1 MKKIFYAFVLLLSL
15 YNVTSCTKYEA
26 TKSEYKYEV
35 SGTSGSYSVTLQNV
49 DNNTQ
54 QWSSVSNGWY
64 YGWTQTG
71 TRWLYLSAQNN
82 IANGNVTV
90 KIIKDG
96 KVVAT
101 NTSYGAYSIAT
112 VSGDY

>member
-1 MKKIFYAFVLLLSL
+1 MKKIIYAFVFFIGLFA
-15 YNVTSCTKYEA
+15 TSSCSKYEP
-26 TKSEYKYEV
+26 SSSQYKYEV
-35 SGTSGSYSVTLQNV
+35 TGTSGSYSVTIQNT
-49 DNNTQ
+49 DDNTQ

-64 YGWTQTG
+64 YSWSQTG

-82 IANGNVTV
+82 SSSGSVTV
-90 KIIKDG
+90 KIYRDG
-96 KVVAT
+96 QVVAS

>member
-1 MKKIFYAFVLLLSL
+1 MKKIFYAFVLLFALFNIS
-15 YNVTSCTKYEA
+15 SCTKYEA
-26 TKSEYKYEV
+26 SNSEYKYEV
-35 SGTSGSYSVTLQNV
+35 SGTSGSYSVTIQNT

-54 QWSSVSNGWY
+54 QWSSVSNGWNY
-64 YGWTQTG
+64 SWTQTG

-82 IANGNVTV
+82 TANGNVTV
-90 KIIKDG
+90 KIIRGG
-96 KVVAT
+96 KVVAS

>member
-1 MKKIFYAFVLLLSL
+1 MKNSMKHIFFLISL
-15 YNVTSCTKYEA
+15 CVISSCTKYKA

-35 SGTSGSYSVTLQNV
+35 SGTSGSYSVTIQNV

-54 QWSSVSNGWY
+54 QWSSVANGWNY
-64 YGWTQTG
+64 SWTQTG

-82 IANGNVTV
+82 TANGNVTV
-90 KIIKDG
+90 KIIRDG

>member
-82 IANGNVTV
+82 TANGNVTV

-112 VSGDY
+112 VSGNY

>member
-1 MKKIFYAFVLLLSL
+1 MKKLIYAFILLFGLI
-15 YNVTSCTKYEA
+15 NVSSCTKYEA

-35 SGTSGSYSVTLQNV
+35 SGTSGSYSVTIQNV

-71 TRWLYLSAQNN
+71 TRWLYFSAQNN
-82 IANGNVTV
+82 TANGNVTV
-90 KIIKDG
+90 KIIRDG

>member
-1 MKKIFYAFVLLLSL
+1 MKKVVYSLILLIGLFTIS
-15 YNVTSCTKYEA
+15 SCEKYE
-26 TKSEYKYEV
+26 SSNSQYKYEV
-35 SGTSGSYSVTLQNV
+35 TGTSGDYSVTIQNT
-49 DNNTQ
+49 DDNTQ

-64 YGWTQTG
+64 YSWSQTG

-82 IANGNVTV
+82 TASGSVTV
-90 KIIKDG
+90 KIYKDG
-96 KVVAT
+96 QVVAS

>member
-82 IANGNVTV
+82 TANGNVTV
-90 KIIKDG
+90 KIIRGG
-96 KVVAT
+96 KIVAS

-112 VSGDY
+112 VSGEY

>member
-1 MKKIFYAFVLLLSL
+1 MKKIIYAFVLLFVLM
-15 YNVTSCTKYEA
+15 NVSSCTKYEA
-26 TKSEYKYEV
+26 TNSEYKYEV
-35 SGTSGSYSVTLQNV
+35 SGTSGSYSVTIQNT

-54 QWSSVSNGWY
+54 QWSSVSNGWNY
-64 YGWTQTG
+64 SWTQTG

-82 IANGNVTV
+82 TANGNVTV
-90 KIIKDG
+90 KIIRGG
-96 KVVAT
+96 KVVAS